1 MLSTPDTQKLA
12 KLLGMLGS
20 AHDGEI
26 LAAAR
31 KAHQL
36 VNRNGVAWSDVIGAP
51 GPERDAA
58 PIIEHHGIVLD
69 LLKHV
74 EQLTDFERRFLR
86 GTLAFQ
92 KLTDKQAVTLET
104 IKAKIAAF
112 EEGS

>member
-20 AHDGEI
+20 AHDGEA
-26 LAAAR
+26 LNAAR

-36 VNRNGVAWSDVIGAP
+36 VSRNGATWFDVIGAP
-51 GPERDAA
+51 DPDMETTPRIA
-58 PIIEHHGIVLD
+58 HHAIVLD

-74 EQLTDFERRFLR
+74 EHLTEFERRFLR
-86 GTLAFQ
+86 GTLGFQ

-104 IKAKIAAF
+104 IRAKIATF

>member
-20 AHDGEI
+20 AHDGEA
-26 LAAAR
+26 LNAAR

-36 VNRNGVAWSDVIGAP
+36 VIRHGASWSDVVGAP
-51 GPERDAA
+51 GPGRDTAL
-58 PIIEHHGIVLD
+58 IIEHHGIVLD
-69 LLKHV
+69 LLKYV

-104 IKAKIAAF
+104 IKAKIVAF

>member
-20 AHDGEI
+20 THDGEA
-26 LAAAR
+26 LSAAR

-36 VNRNGVAWSDVIGAP
+36 VSRNGATWSDVIVAP
-51 GPERDAA
+51 DPDRDTT
-58 PIIEHHGIVLD
+58 PTIEHHGIVLD

-104 IKAKIAAF
+104 IKAKIASF